1 MCPGDYDDE
10 GGAQICALG
19 SHFCAPGSPFCAPGG
34 LVRFSVLEA
43 RDLLGKKEDVE
54 GFQDSWAFD
63 RLPYADL
70 AQNSSP
76 PPSEVFDTTSE
87 VFDNDISKDQRDNIF
102 FRHFDFRPRRI
113 TKEEHMKSA
122 LESNATSEASG
133 NNNVMI

>member
-1 MCPGDYDDE
+1 MDAPNGERNDEIAAISLLLSESYD
-10 GGAQICALG
+10 GAQL
-19 SHFCAPGSPFCAPGG
+19 
-34 LVRFSVLEA
+34 FSSEVFDTTSEA
-43 RDLLGKKEDVE
+43 RNLLGKKEDVE

-122 LESNATSEASG
+122 LESNTTSEASG

>member
-1 MCPGDYDDE
+1 MDAPNGERNDE
-10 GGAQICALG
+10 IAAMSLLLSEFHDGAPL
-19 SHFCAPGSPFCAPGG
+19 
-34 LVRFSVLEA
+34 FSSEVFDTTSEA
-43 RDLLGKKEDVE
+43 RNLLGKKEDVE

-122 LESNATSEASG
+122 LESNTTSEASG

>member
-1 MCPGDYDDE
+1 MDAPNGERNDE
-10 GGAQICALG
+10 IAAMSLLLSEFHDGAPL
-19 SHFCAPGSPFCAPGG
+19 
-34 LVRFSVLEA
+34 FSSEVFFDTTSEA
-43 RDLLGKKEDVE
+43 RNLLGKKENVE

-70 AQNSSP
+70 PRNSSP

-122 LESNATSEASG
+122 LESNTTSEASG

>member
-1 MCPGDYDDE
+1 MDAPNGERNDE
-10 GGAQICALG
+10 IAAMSLLLSEFHDGAPL
-19 SHFCAPGSPFCAPGG
+19 
-34 LVRFSVLEA
+34 FSSEVFDTTSEA
-43 RDLLGKKEDVE
+43 RNLLGKKEDVE

-70 AQNSSP
+70 ARNSSP

-122 LESNATSEASG
+122 LESNTTSEASG

>member
-1 MCPGDYDDE
+1 MDAPNGERNDE
-10 GGAQICALG
+10 IAAMSLLLSEFHDGAPL
-19 SHFCAPGSPFCAPGG
+19 
-34 LVRFSVLEA
+34 FSSEVFFDTTSEA
-43 RDLLGKKEDVE
+43 RNLLGKKENVE

-70 AQNSSP
+70 ARNTSP

-122 LESNATSEASG
+122 LESNTTSEASG

>member
-1 MCPGDYDDE
+1 MDAPNGERNDE
-10 GGAQICALG
+10 IAAMSLLLSEFHDGAPL
-19 SHFCAPGSPFCAPGG
+19 
-34 LVRFSVLEA
+34 FSSEVFFDTTSEA
-43 RDLLGKKEDVE
+43 RNLLGKKENVE

-122 LESNATSEASG
+122 LESNTTSEASG

>member
-1 MCPGDYDDE
+1 MDAPNGERNDE
-10 GGAQICALG
+10 IAAMSLLLSEFHDGAPL
-19 SHFCAPGSPFCAPGG
+19 
-34 LVRFSVLEA
+34 FSSEVFFDTTSEA
-43 RDLLGKKEDVE
+43 RNLLGKKEDVE

>member
-1 MCPGDYDDE
+1 MDAPNGERNDE
-10 GGAQICALG
+10 IAAMSLLLSEFHDGAPL
-19 SHFCAPGSPFCAPGG
+19 
-34 LVRFSVLEA
+34 FSSEVFFDTTSEA
-43 RDLLGKKEDVE
+43 RNLLGKKEDVE

-122 LESNATSEASG
+122 LESNTTSEASG

>member
-1 MCPGDYDDE
+1 MDAPNGERNDE
-10 GGAQICALG
+10 IAAMSLLLSEFHDGAPL
-19 SHFCAPGSPFCAPGG
+19 
-34 LVRFSVLEA
+34 FSSEVFDTTSEA
-43 RDLLGKKEDVE
+43 RNLLGKKEDVE

>member
-1 MCPGDYDDE
+1 MDAPNGERNDE
-10 GGAQICALG
+10 IAAMSLLLSEFHDGAPL
-19 SHFCAPGSPFCAPGG
+19 
-34 LVRFSVLEA
+34 FSSEVFDTTSEA
-43 RDLLGKKEDVE
+43 RNLLGKKENVE

-122 LESNATSEASG
+122 LESNTTSEASG

>member
-1 MCPGDYDDE
+1 MDAPNGERNDE
-10 GGAQICALG
+10 IAAMSLLLSEFHDGAPL
-19 SHFCAPGSPFCAPGG
+19 
-34 LVRFSVLEA
+34 FSSEVFDTTSEA
-43 RDLLGKKEDVE
+43 RNLLGKKENVE

-70 AQNSSP
+70 PRNSSP

-87 VFDNDISKDQRDNIF
+87 VFDHDISKDQRDNIF

-122 LESNATSEASG
+122 LESNTTSEASG